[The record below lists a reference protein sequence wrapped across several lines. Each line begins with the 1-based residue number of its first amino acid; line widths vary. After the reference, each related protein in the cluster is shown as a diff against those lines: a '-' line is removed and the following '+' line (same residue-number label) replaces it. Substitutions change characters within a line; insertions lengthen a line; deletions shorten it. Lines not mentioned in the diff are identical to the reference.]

1 MARGVPKTSPPPSIL
16 VPKETKKRVVKTGVA
31 NFWWEKCW
39 TCFFCVCVL
48 LGNSPAISC
57 RNLSFWLDL
66 FFLSHLVFAFPAFFF
81 FLVLVQK
88 KAESE
93 ELARSFRQRQDES
106 RGLELG
112 IEDFDLFIYIYNYT
126 MGPPKPTFLE
136 FFFW

>member
-39 TCFFCVCVL
+39 TCFFFVCVL

-81 FLVLVQK
+81 GSGALRQNPKSLRAAFDNGKMRAVVL
-88 KAESE
+88 S
-93 ELARSFRQRQDES
+93 S
-106 RGLELG
+106 GLKILTYSY
-112 IEDFDLFIYIYNYT
+112 IYIYTPWAPQNLH
-126 MGPPKPTFLE
+126 F
-136 FFFW
+136 